1 MEKFHFWITK
11 EIAYSTFGARSAD
24 GISASMTR
32 FGYSSVLS
40 YCTFIPVE
48 YANKSSV
55 SSNNIQSCL
64 RNYPQPFTI
73 IFIRSLSRTFH
84 LTE

>member
-1 MEKFHFWITK
+1 MEKFHFWMTK
-11 EIAYSTFGARSAD
+11 AIAYSTFGAHSAD
-24 GISASMTR
+24 GISALMVR
-32 FGYSSVLS
+32 LGYSSVRL
-40 YCTFIPVE
+40 YCTFIPVKCT
-48 YANKSSV
+48 NKSSV

-64 RNYPQPFTI
+64 RNYPRPFTV